1 MRASTILL
9 CSAVVFLWG
18 CGRSAE
24 TTVSSEP
31 PPVTAPVASAPQPG
45 ADVMDKWARSCAL
58 CHVTG
63 NAGAPRIGNAEEWA
77 PRLAQGMD
85 VLLQHTLEGFNDM
98 PPLGYCMSCERDD
111 FVALIEFMGRDSEQT
126 RDSGQ
131 GRDL

>member
-1 MRASTILL
+1 
-9 CSAVVFLWG
+9 
-18 CGRSAE
+18 
-24 TTVSSEP
+24 
-31 PPVTAPVASAPQPG
+31 
-45 ADVMDKWARSCAL
+45 MDKWARSCAL